1 MGPVIQKGGCIMFKH
16 IDLDL
21 EALKPIIE
29 YNLYSS
35 KEPAMNLYYRNTPI
49 WILLNTAINSEEFI
63 KIMIF
68 NNDYFDIACVYT
80 FCKYYEKELNEIDLN
95 NFDKQCVGRVLR
107 YVFISLGYKAKRRT
121 RSIFYP
127 IKYGTLYERGDTS
140 E

>member
-1 MGPVIQKGGCIMFKH
+1 MFRYL
-16 IDLDL
+16 DFDL
-21 EALKPIIE
+21 ELFKPILE

-49 WILLNTAINSEEFI
+49 WKLLLKALNSEEFI
-63 KIMIF
+63 KIMLF
-68 NNDYFDIACVYT
+68 NNDYFDIACAFT
-80 FCKYYEKELNEIDLN
+80 FCVYYENELSELKLSD
-95 NFDKQCVGRVLR
+95 FDKQCVGRVLR

-127 IKYGTLYERGDTS
+127 IKYGTLFERSDTI